1 MKVWIVRKIW
11 IDNIFVAYID
21 KIFLLKENAEIYV
34 QNRVNSNDFDIL
46 EMEAK

>member
-11 IDNIFVAYID
+11 INNIFVAYID
-21 KIFLLKENAEIYV
+21 KIFLLKENAETYV
-34 QNRVNSNDFDIL
+34 QNKVKPSDFDIL